1 MSLRAFAIYLYLL
14 STRKTISAESVAT
27 EFTEGRR
34 AILTALKELRELGL
48 IKTKRYRNRG
58 KFATITRLVETVN
71 QPSVTALLL
80 QQCKPNSQLA
90 NNPYSLITNCINSFA
105 DSRTGV
111 RQREKEDI
119 NYNYSNLEYQI

>member
-14 STRKTISAESVAT
+14 STGKTISAESVAA

-48 IKTKRYRNRG
+48 INTKRYRIRG
-58 KFATITRLVETVN
+58 RYATISRLRG
-71 QPSVTALLL
+71 SVFPPPETALLL

-105 DSRTGV
+105 NSRTGV
-111 RQREKEDI
+111 RQKEKEDI
-119 NYNYSNLEYQI
+119 NFNYSNLEYQI